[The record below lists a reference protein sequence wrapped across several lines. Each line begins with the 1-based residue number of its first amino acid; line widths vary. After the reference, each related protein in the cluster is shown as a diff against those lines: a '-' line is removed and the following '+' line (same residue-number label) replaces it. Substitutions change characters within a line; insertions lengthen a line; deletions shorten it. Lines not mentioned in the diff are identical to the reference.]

1 MAAGAQSIC
10 SSRSVLAVSWP
21 HQEPVLDIWP
31 ELNPEL
37 LAKEEP
43 LEPSGL
49 EEPGPSRQPCCCCC
63 QPPPPAEA
71 ELEEE
76 EVLAGGWPAQ
86 AAAGIETVLVV
97 SRELNSALC
106 FSSRST
112 AVVMSSSATQL
123 RLLSSH
129 PSIQS

>member
-1 MAAGAQSIC
+1 MLVTGRAWPQP
-10 SSRSVLAVSWP
+10 RSPASTG
-21 HQEPVLDIWP
+21 
-31 ELNPEL
+31 ELCGHSLMDVHGCWL
-37 LAKEEP
+37 L
-43 LEPSGL
+43 
-49 EEPGPSRQPCCCCC
+49 PGCCC